1 MKCCDVHNIDE
12 NKNEGEREREI
23 ERKGL
28 HGINAGICSLVHDE
42 GKKEREKERWNNARP
57 KDR

>member
-42 GKKEREKERWNNARP
+42 GKKERERDGITL
-57 KDR
+57 DRRIVE

>member
-12 NKNEGEREREI
+12 NKNEREREI

-42 GKKEREKERWNNARP
+42 GKKERERWNNARP

>member
-1 MKCCDVHNIDE
+1 MRIKMR
-12 NKNEGEREREI
+12 EREREI

-42 GKKEREKERWNNARP
+42 GKKERERDGITL
-57 KDR
+57 DRRIVE